1 MKMVILTTGGTI
13 QGIDPSS
20 QSEISLEKLLEPVK
34 LSFTYQVKN
43 IVSKDSRSIT
53 DKDRELLLRAI
64 QESNSDKILITHGT
78 YTMAET
84 AKYIGR
90 QKLDK
95 TIVLVGSF
103 ILGSSSNSDAPF
115 NLGFAIG
122 SLQFLK
128 PDVYIAMHGKVFH
141 WSSVTKNLVSE
152 KFESNE

>member
-90 QKLDK
+90 QELDK

>member
-1 MKMVILTTGGTI
+1 MKMEILTTGGTI

-20 QSEISLEKLLEPVK
+20 QSEISLEKLLEPLK

-43 IVSKDSRSIT
+43 IFSKDSRSIT

-78 YTMAET
+78 YTMVET

-115 NLGFAIG
+115 NLGLCNMALSISKTRCLHCYAWQ
-122 SLQFLK
+122 SLSLEQC
-128 PDVYIAMHGKVFH
+128 D
-141 WSSVTKNLVSE
+141 
-152 KFESNE
+152 

>member
-1 MKMVILTTGGTI
+1 MEIITTGGTI

-20 QSEISLEKLLEPVK
+20 QSEISIEKLLEPVK
-34 LSFTYQVKN
+34 LSLIYQVKN
-43 IVSKDSRSIT
+43 LFSKDSRSIT

-115 NLGFAIG
+115 NLGYALCA
-122 SLQFLK
+122 LQFLK
-128 PDVYIAMHGKVFH
+128 PDVYIAMNGQVFH
-141 WSSVTKNLVSE
+141 WSNVNKNLATE
-152 KFESNE
+152 KFESND